1 MEVKDPE
8 LAPEP
13 EEPDN
18 GEEVRLGTGKPCKP
32 SSEFDRW
39 VKALNARANARAKF
53 VKDSSDGGGNGDDGE
68 DDDNKLT
75 PRALRDQGM
84 GMGGKGTEG
93 KRSKDQGQ
101 ATAGSGTRQVVSH
114 THRRCVNKDKG
125 NGGTGKPCK
134 RPEVLQATSCI
145 KVSIDKKGGK
155 KGGGKKGGK
164 RQPPLEDILRTATPW
179 RTS

>member
-1 MEVKDPE
+1 M
-8 LAPEP
+8 
-13 EEPDN
+13 
-18 GEEVRLGTGKPCKP
+18 RLGTGKPCKP

-39 VKALNARANARAKF
+39 VKALNARADARAKF
-53 VKDSSDGGGNGDDGE
+53 AKDSSEGGGNGDDGE

-75 PRALRDQGM
+75 PWALRDQGM

-125 NGGTGKPCK
+125 NGGTGKPYK
-134 RPEVLQATSCI
+134 SGHVIGKAPPVP
-145 KVSIDKKGGK
+145 KVVISIDKKGGK
-155 KGGGKKGGK
+155 KGGGKKGGN
-164 RQPPLEDILRTATPW
+164 RPW